1 MIQMIT
7 YSGKEKAY
15 EGENVVVSNLHSP
28 KSLDEFDVNIIN
40 LGDKNIWHNVK
51 FDNSTINII
60 NDLESICTML
70 ERSKK
75 SINILMVPLNII
87 FLYGYDTFERRYVHE
102 CELKNMLSKFR
113 GNILFKLS
121 QDFRQE
127 IHYEITETKIGN
139 GSIRADFYF
148 DTTENILTASSL
160 SEKATTIGSG
170 NSILTTLNIC
180 TYAEIIAFLKQIGL
194 LKEKQTAP
202 KWMEGICMFDDAK
215 QIEII
220 RENQQK
226 IQTAETNINE
236 AKKVIAKNNEFKSIL
251 YTNGDELVKTVFEI
265 LETMLGV
272 SLEGF
277 EDKKKEDFKFD
288 VDGFTYLGEIKG
300 IGSNV
305 KSQNI
310 TQLELHHQS
319 YMDDHLEAKE
329 DQMRMIL
336 IINHQRNVALPDR
349 DPIDHK
355 QIDLANKYGSLIV
368 ETYTLLKMFEK
379 YLNGTLARK
388 QCLELLSSNTGLLQ
402 LN

>member
-7 YSGKEKAY
+7 YSGREKVY
-15 EGENVVVSNLHSP
+15 EGEDVVVNKLHSP
-28 KSLDEFDVNIIN
+28 KSLDEFEVNFIN
-40 LGDKNIWHNVK
+40 LGDKNIWCSDQHHNK
-51 FDNSTINII
+51 TINSIK
-60 NDLESICTML
+60 DFESICTML
-70 ERSKK
+70 ECSKRST
-75 SINILMVPLNII
+75 NIIMLPLNLI
-87 FLYGYDTFERRYVHE
+87 FSYKYNQYQKRYEDTY
-102 CELKNMLSKFR
+102 ELKNMLKEFR
-113 GNILFKLS
+113 ADILFKLS
-121 QDFRQE
+121 RDFRQGLN
-127 IHYEITETKIGN
+127 YEITETKIGN

-148 DTTENILTASSL
+148 DTTVNILTASSL
-160 SEKATTIGSG
+160 SEKATTIRSG

-180 TYAEIIAFLKQIGL
+180 TYAEVIAFLKQIGL
-194 LKEKQTAP
+194 LKEKETAP

-336 IINHQRNVALPDR
+336 IINHQRNAALPDR

-379 YLNGTLARK
+379 YLNGALTRE

-402 LN
+402 LS